1 MIPRLINVLIINNL
15 QFEECGTCD
24 EEGNIQITKTFIEPA
39 KTKKVVARTKQKAID
54 KRSNIIN
61 NQRSQKLIGSS
72 IQKGRPIKAAISS
85 PVKNLGN
92 PINQCKVEKCQ
103 SKSILCS
110 NCSLI
115 EFARSKDKTKENFN
129 QTCDINGNLR
139 DSLDQSFL
147 HEHFKKN
154 CVQHDQSNAIL
165 PAISTYLTYLNKGK
179 RLKNFKWNDVQRY
192 SNEALHSIE
201 NFAKNLTNAP
211 CDLVNKCKL
220 ECSCQCRFHANNS
233 FNVSKLPTNKL
244 QSVWN
249 PTDGLMTNFSETLK
263 IASEN
268 DNKNC
273 VSYDQRNIY
282 KNEHVN
288 PAENNV
294 HHMSNNFSNSQ
305 PFNESN
311 HHRFSNCYQY
321 TNYYQNFGINNG
333 EQNNGT
339 FVQYP
344 NQNSGYNLQ
353 SGREF
358 SLRQESNLG
367 HFSQQFPST
376 DVNQMTIN
384 QNFNWFSPELLPMEI
399 YRREPGNIPDI
410 SNRIL
415 NDCKYMNN
423 HHAIKSSQQQSNE
436 SFFSPVSKFE
446 GRFSFENPINSI
458 NSSLYPKN
466 AIYAESKPQFG
477 ENFRRL

>member
-1 MIPRLINVLIINNL
+1 MIPRLINVLIINDL

-39 KTKKVVARTKQKAID
+39 KTKKVVSRTKQKAID

-92 PINQCKVEKCQ
+92 PANQCKVEKCQ

-115 EFARSKDKTKENFN
+115 EFARSKEKSTKENFQN

-201 NFAKNLTNAP
+201 NFAKNLTNVP

-220 ECSCQCRFHANNS
+220 ECSCQCRFHANNT

-249 PTDGLMTNFSETLK
+249 PTDGLVANFSETLK

-282 KNEHVN
+282 KSE

-294 HHMSNNFSNSQ
+294 HHMSQNNFPSNSQ
-305 PFNESN
+305 SLNESN

-321 TNYYQNFGINNG
+321 TNYYQNFGMNNG

-344 NQNSGYNLQ
+344 SQNPSGYNLQ

-358 SLRQESNLG
+358 SSRQESNLP

-399 YRREPGNIPDI
+399 YRREPGNIPDV

-415 NDCKYMNN
+415 NDCKYVNN
-423 HHAIKSSQQQSNE
+423 HHAIKNSQQIQSNE
-436 SFFSPVSKFE
+436 SFFSPVSKFD
-446 GRFSFENPINSI
+446 GRFSFENPINSA
-458 NSSLYPKN
+458 LYQKN

-477 ENFRRL
+477 DNFRRL